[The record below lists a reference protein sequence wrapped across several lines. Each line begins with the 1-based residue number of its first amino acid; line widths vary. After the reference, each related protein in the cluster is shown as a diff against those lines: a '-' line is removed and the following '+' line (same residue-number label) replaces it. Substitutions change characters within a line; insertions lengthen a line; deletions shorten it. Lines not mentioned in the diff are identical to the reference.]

1 MNASQVPVRAG
12 LDCDVTVTVDLTD
25 ETLAYR
31 NILHGHFCDRK
42 PDGTCS
48 RFL

>member
-31 NILHGHFCDRK
+31 NILNGIRK
-42 PDGTCS
+42 TKFRRG
-48 RFL
+48 L